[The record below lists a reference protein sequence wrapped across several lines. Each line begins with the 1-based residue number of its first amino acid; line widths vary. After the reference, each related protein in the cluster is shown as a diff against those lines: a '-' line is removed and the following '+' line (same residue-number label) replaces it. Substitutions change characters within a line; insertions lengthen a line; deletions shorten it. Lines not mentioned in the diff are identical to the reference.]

1 MDYKNN
7 TKYKLL
13 ANIGLT
19 VLSVLLITYFLPE
32 TELQIPECLR
42 SYKVDTKW
50 AYEDYKAP
58 FDVDHYPDTALAVKR
73 VKEEFVPIYERYD
86 DESRINRLHALDSIV
101 QSHPDVPLAVRMAI
115 VSKVK
120 TCLDKGI
127 IDEST
132 RKMKYISE
140 DDENIPTASLFTT
153 EQVLKKL
160 DLICPPNSSG
170 ATIVGE
176 IEAGELLAPNLA
188 KDDAKSSKQFIA
200 AIESARLPDGIVTK
214 GSLIIRKGD
223 IVTPEVA
230 NTLGQCYNRTVE
242 INEKEGS
249 HIWSWMGQC
258 TLVSLMMASFFAFM
272 YLFRSRT
279 FSEFRKMVF
288 LIVFITLF
296 IVFVEV
302 ISVRLWWQIYLV
314 PFALVPIVITAF
326 TDSRTAFFSHMVMVV
341 ICSIV
346 AKDRAEFIIM
356 QFLIGN
362 IAITSMH
369 DFSRRAHL
377 IRCAF
382 FVFLGY
388 TLVYLSMTAI
398 NKNFASFSEFY
409 NYYAAPPYNNWHN
422 FVKFALN
429 SVLLAFSYV
438 LIFLVEKIFGFTST
452 MTLVELSDTN
462 SPLLREMSTKCS
474 GTFQHSLQVANL
486 ACEAASVINANVQL
500 VRAGALYHDV
510 GKIENPAFFTENQY
524 GVNPHDSLDPVQS
537 AQIVIN
543 HVSDGMKRAAKY
555 KLPKAICD
563 FIEQHHGK
571 GRTKYFYAMACKAN
585 PDVEIDPAPF
595 TYAGPNPQ
603 SKETAIVM
611 MADACEAATR
621 SLKNPDEATISG
633 IVNRVVA
640 SQLSDGLLDE
650 APINLREIAIV
661 KQTFI
666 NRLRSMYHQRIEY
679 PEEVTPHKGSEE
691 EQADAENAPQASAA
705 ASSPSAGA

>member
-1 MDYKNN
+1 MDNKNYK
-7 TKYKLL
+7 KYSLL
-13 ANIGLT
+13 GNIGLT
-19 VLSVLLITYFLPE
+19 ILSVLLITYFLPE

-42 SYKVDTKW
+42 SFKVDTKW

-58 FDVDHYPDTALAVKR
+58 FEVDHYPDTALAVKR
-73 VKEEFVPIYERYD
+73 VREDFVPIYERYD

-101 QSHPDVPLAVRMAI
+101 QSHPEVPLAVRMAI
-115 VSKVK
+115 VGKVK
-120 TCLDKGI
+120 ACLEKGI
-127 IDEST
+127 IDDAS
-132 RKMKYISE
+132 RKLKYISE
-140 DDENIPTASLFTT
+140 DEENVPTASLFTT

-170 ATIVGE
+170 ANIVGE
-176 IEAGELLAPNLA
+176 IEAAELIAPNLA
-188 KDDAKSSKQFIA
+188 KDEAKSSKQFDA
-200 AIESARLPDGIVTK
+200 AIESARLPDGIVAQ

-230 NTLGQCYNRTVE
+230 NTLGQCYSKMVE

-249 HIWSWMGQC
+249 HIWSWIGQVL
-258 TLVSLMMASFFAFM
+258 LVSLMMASFFAFM
-272 YLFRSRT
+272 CLFRSRT
-279 FSEFRKMVF
+279 FSEIRKMVF

-296 IVFVEV
+296 IVFVEI

-362 IAITSMH
+362 IAIASMH

-382 FVFLGY
+382 FVFVGY

-398 NKNFASFSEFY
+398 NKNFASFSELY
-409 NYYAAPPYNNWHN
+409 NYYADPPYNNWHN

-486 ACEAASVINANVQL
+486 ACEAAAAINANVQL

-510 GKIENPAFFTENQY
+510 GKMENPAFFTENQY

-543 HVSDGMKRAAKY
+543 HVSDGMKRAAKA

-571 GRTKYFYAMACKAN
+571 GRTKYFYTMACKAN
-585 PDVEIDPAPF
+585 SDVEIDPAPF

-621 SLKNPDEATISG
+621 SLKNPDEATIAG
-633 IVNRVVA
+633 IVNRIVA
-640 SQLSDGLLDE
+640 GQLSDGLLDE

-679 PEEVTPHKGSEE
+679 PEEVMPHKG
-691 EQADAENAPQASAA
+691 ADVHHSVDGDCATVASAQPN
-705 ASSPSAGA
+705 S